1 MHADN
6 KTPEYAELK
15 AGVTGKDLL
24 EAVVRSGYPLQA
36 TVAETLKE
44 AMPKGNWRGEIQEE
58 WAYIDRESGQVRAL
72 DVFADIPLRH
82 SAGEEGE
89 FQTRAT
95 LNTLIECKQSEL
107 PYVFFLR
114 HEPPQ
119 NSTAFPE
126 IVGTAGPDVRV
137 FPPLGRD
144 DRVPDFSYF
153 MSVHD
158 VLGCHEFD
166 IFDNPPFHA
175 ISLTKAA
182 RHRGGK
188 LELTGEDAYR
198 SITLPLLKAADHL
211 IGVSESKDKA
221 SSPIRFIVPFAVV
234 DAPMIGT
241 VRHEGRN
248 VFLALPWVR
257 MSYLEPFNNREAW
270 NQASS
275 RVRYFDVVHASS
287 LHKYLHVLFEGIQ
300 KGADRAIECGPQL
313 KEGVA
318 VMHDGDDYM
327 PLKPLEE
334 ERRQYLDRKPTG
346 RIFRQSDGHA
356 LGFLEGVEFSE
367 EDILTIGWNL

>member
-1 MHADN
+1 MHAD
-6 KTPEYAELK
+6 KTPQYAKLK

-44 AMPKGNWRGEIQEE
+44 AAPKGRWRGEIQEE
-58 WAYIDRESGQVRAL
+58 WAYVDRDSGQVRAL
-72 DVFADIPLRH
+72 DVFADIPLSH
-82 SAGEEGE
+82 SAEKEGE
-89 FQTRAT
+89 FQTRAK

-114 HEPPQ
+114 HDPPQ
-119 NSTAFPE
+119 DSTAFPE

-137 FPPLGRD
+137 FPSLGSD
-144 DRVPDFSYF
+144 GTGPDFSYL

-158 VLGCHEFD
+158 ALACHEFE

-198 SITLPLLKAADHL
+198 SLTLPLLKAADHL
-211 IGVSESKDKA
+211 IGVSDSRDRK
-221 SSPIRFIVPFAVV
+221 SNPIRFIAPFAVL

-257 MSYLEPFNNREAW
+257 MSYLEPFNDREAW

-275 RVRYFDVVHASS
+275 RVRYFDVVHASC
-287 LHKYLHVLFEGIQ
+287 LEKYLHVLFDGIQ
-300 KGADRAIECGPQL
+300 KAADRAMECGPQL

-318 VMHDGDDYM
+318 VIDNGEEYS
-327 PLKPLEE
+327 PLKSLEE
-334 ERRQYLDRKPTG
+334 DRRQYLDWEPAG

-356 LGFLEGVEFSE
+356 LGFLEGAEFGE